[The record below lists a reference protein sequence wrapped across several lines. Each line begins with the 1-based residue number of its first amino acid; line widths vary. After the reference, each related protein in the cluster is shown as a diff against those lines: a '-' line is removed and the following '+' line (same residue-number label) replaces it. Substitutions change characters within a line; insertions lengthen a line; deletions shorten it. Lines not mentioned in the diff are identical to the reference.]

1 MLNGQDLLSEVVD
14 CLGKNVYKIKVCP
27 QELYPYILALQKLF
41 YQMFLQNCSTGN
53 TNKKKVNAAVL
64 KPYVPSDEQ
73 TQTPVSVAVKGIL

>member
-14 CLGKNVYKIKVCP
+14 CLGKKVCP